1 MLKGAES
8 CCFHLDDLG
17 YCRPPVVILI
27 KPARC
32 ALLML
37 LTHFSKL
44 GVDVC
49 GYGSARSSR
58 LFLFRGTLILPGI
71 VSEVYCSVLGSLSS
85 ALGRLAMAKTRE
97 LCFKLPLMKR

>member
-37 LTHFSKL
+37 LTHLSKL
-44 GVDVC
+44 GVDVF
-49 GYGSARSSR
+49 GYGSARSFF
-58 LFLFRGTLILPGI
+58 LFLFRATKFLPAF
-71 VSEVYCSVLGSLSS
+71 VSLVYGSVFGSPSS
-85 ALGRLAMAKTRE
+85 ALGLLAMAKARE
-97 LCFKLPLMKR
+97 LCFKMPLMKR